1 MSESANIVISTALFI
16 LIIVDITGNSVVCW
30 IIRRNRDMR
39 NIVNHLLVN
48 LAIADILFAMF
59 IAPSVL
65 LRLTSFH
72 PKGMIA
78 TGLCKFV
85 TGGNVAWIGAISSIF
100 SLVAIAVER
109 YYAVMYPFSN
119 RGNLTKRK
127 LKVIVLVSW
136 IFPVAFNIP
145 MFLIATFDNKK
156 QFCIW
161 NWPQEWMPKAYSMAW
176 LFVVVVP
183 LIFMVEL
190 YFNVVRTLWFK
201 RHSIHL
207 SHEQR
212 VRVKK

>member
-1 MSESANIVISTALFI
+1 M
-16 LIIVDITGNSVVCW
+16 
-30 IIRRNRDMR
+30 
-39 NIVNHLLVN
+39 N

-127 LKVIVLVSW
+127 LKVCKGKGYCKRFNKCGLIVC
-136 IFPVAFNIP
+136 N
-145 MFLIATFDNKK
+145 
-156 QFCIW
+156 
-161 NWPQEWMPKAYSMAW
+161 
-176 LFVVVVP
+176 
-183 LIFMVEL
+183 
-190 YFNVVRTLWFK
+190 
-201 RHSIHL
+201 RHLGEESYRRPDL
-207 SHEQR
+207 DGL
-212 VRVKK
+212 